1 MVELM
6 VNNILT
12 LAYMSSNC
20 HVEIIC
26 EERAEKVKKEKT
38 EKKEDSKIRN
48 VKVHIRKAHA
58 NHLKNKKYVEVGGK
72 K

>member
-1 MVELM
+1 
-6 VNNILT
+6 
-12 LAYMSSNC
+12 MSSNC

-38 EKKEDSKIRN
+38 EKKEDAKIRN